1 MASKSKRART
11 VKQRNLAKD
20 FMYWAITVFIIKL
33 IIIGNVQGGAWLG
46 ADGENYLKAAD
57 GLIKDGFFSTEV
69 FLSYWPAGY
78 PMFIYGLSFLGV
90 KWSIFAIS
98 FLQSAVYSYAVY
110 FFAKHLLTTKFKG
123 YAYFA
128 FILILL
134 NPTLSLS
141 SIAVGYESF
150 VASGLLIVFGL
161 FIKSTKSSNNKILSR
176 ELAYS
181 AIIFFGISMLQP
193 RFLLPTFITL
203 FIWSWF
209 IYGKKAFLVPFIFS
223 LVIVSIAPTILI
235 LRNQQ
240 AMGFAAISTNLGGTM
255 NIGAGDKA
263 SGAYT
268 FKDSGVPCTEINGN
282 AAQKDQ
288 HLTQCV
294 IKWYLSNPDKAL
306 QLAYNK
312 TKFFWSPWYGPEAN
326 GSMARNPWLKINPLK
341 SISEGNPD
349 GMKLIY
355 GGLGKL
361 ISYLWILGQLFLMF
375 YGFIVSRKLGRI
387 EWVVAIIVLGEILI
401 SWLISIGTLG
411 DHRQRLPIMGMS
423 LFLQAV
429 GIRTLLKGGKP
440 PMVDGPGLR

>member
-20 FMYWAITVFIIKL
+20 FMYWAIAVFIIKL

-57 GLIKDGFFSTEV
+57 GLIKDGFYSKEV

-78 PMFIYGLSFLGV
+78 PIFIYALSFLGI

-98 FLQSAVYSYAVY
+98 FIQSAIYSFAVY
-110 FFAKHLLTTKFKG
+110 FFARQLLTTKFRDFS
-123 YAYFA
+123 YFA
-128 FILILL
+128 FILILF

-141 SIAVGYESF
+141 SIAIGYESF
-150 VASGLLIVFGL
+150 VASGLLIVIGL
-161 FIKSTKSSNNKILSR
+161 FIKSGNVSNSKFISKNLILTST
-176 ELAYS
+176 
-181 AIIFFGISMLQP
+181 IFFCISMLQP
-193 RFLLPTFITL
+193 RFLLPSFITL
-203 FIWSWF
+203 VVWTIFV
-209 IYGKKAFLVPFIFS
+209 YGKKAFFIPLIFS
-223 LVIVSIAPTILI
+223 IAIVSIAPSILI
-235 LRNQQ
+235 FRNQK

-255 NIGAGDKA
+255 NLGAGDKA

-268 FKDSGVPCTEINGN
+268 FKDSGVPCSEITGN

-288 HLTQCV
+288 HLTKCV
-294 IKWYLSNPDKAL
+294 IKWYISHPVKAL
-306 QLAYNK
+306 KLAYNK
-312 TKFFWSPWYGPEAN
+312 SKFFWSPWYGPEAN

-349 GMKLIY
+349 GMKLVF

-361 ISYLWILGQLFLMF
+361 LSYIWILGQLLLMF
-375 YGFIVSRKLGRI
+375 YGLKVSKNFGRI
-387 EWVVAIIVLGEILI
+387 EWFAAILIFSEVLI

-429 GIRTLLKGGKP
+429 GLRTLLRGGKL
-440 PMVDGPGLR
+440 PMADGPGLR

>member
-20 FMYWAITVFIIKL
+20 FMYWAIAVFIIKL
-33 IIIGNVQGGAWLG
+33 IIIGNVQGGALLG

-78 PMFIYGLSFLGV
+78 PMFICALSFLGV

-98 FLQSAVYSYAVY
+98 MLQSIVFSYAVY
-110 FFAKHLLTTKFKG
+110 FFAKQLLTTKFKSF
-123 YAYFA
+123 AYFA
-128 FILILL
+128 FILILF

-150 VASGLLIVFGL
+150 VASGLLIIIGL
-161 FIKSTKSSNNKILSR
+161 FIKTSKLPINKIISR
-176 ELAYS
+176 ELTCS
-181 AIIFFGISMLQP
+181 SFIFFGISMLQP
-193 RFLLPTFITL
+193 RFLLPAFISL
-203 FIWSWF
+203 FVWAWF
-209 IYGKKAFLVPFIFS
+209 IYGKKAFFAPLIIS
-223 LVIVSIAPTILI
+223 IAIVSIAPTILI
-235 LRNQQ
+235 LRNQH

-288 HLTQCV
+288 HLTKCV
-294 IKWYLSNPDKAL
+294 IKWYFSNPGKAL
-306 QLAYNK
+306 KLAYNK

-341 SISEGNPD
+341 SISEGSPD
-349 GMKLIY
+349 GMKLVF

-361 ISYLWILGQLFLMF
+361 LSYIWILGQLGLMF
-375 YGFIVSRKLGRI
+375 FGFVISRKLGRI
-387 EWVVAIIVLGEILI
+387 EWVVGLLIFGEILI

-429 GIRTLLKGGKP
+429 GLRTLLRGGKL
-440 PMVDGPGLR
+440 PMVDGQGLR

>member
-1 MASKSKRART
+1 MASKSKRARS
-11 VKQRNLAKD
+11 VKQRNLAKE
-20 FMYWAITVFIIKL
+20 FMYWAIAIFVIKL
-33 IIIGNVQGGAWLG
+33 IIISNVQGGAWLG

-78 PMFIYGLSFLGV
+78 PMFIYVLSFLGV

-110 FFAKHLLTTKFKG
+110 FFAKQLLTTKFKNF
-123 YAYFA
+123 AYFA
-128 FILILL
+128 FILILF

-150 VASGLLIVFGL
+150 VASGLLIVIGL
-161 FIKSTKSSNNKILSR
+161 FIKNSNLRMNKVVSR
-176 ELAYS
+176 ELTYS
-181 AIIFFGISMLQP
+181 SFIFFGVSMLQP
-193 RFLLPTFITL
+193 RFLLPAFVTL
-203 FIWSWF
+203 FVWTLF
-209 IYGKKAFLVPFIFS
+209 IYGKKAFFVPLIIS
-223 LVIVSIAPTILI
+223 IAIVSIAPTILI

-240 AMGFAAISTNLGGTM
+240 AMGFAVISTNLGGTM

-288 HLTQCV
+288 HLTKCV
-294 IKWYLSNPDKAL
+294 IKWYFSNPGKAIK
-306 QLAYNK
+306 LAYNK

-341 SISEGNPD
+341 GISEGSPD
-349 GMKLIY
+349 GVKLVF
-355 GGLGKL
+355 GGIGKL
-361 ISYLWILGQLFLMF
+361 ISYIWILGQLGLMF
-375 YGFIVSRKLGRI
+375 FGFIVSRKLGRT
-387 EWVVAIIVLGEILI
+387 EWVVAILIFGEILI

-411 DHRQRLPIMGMS
+411 DHRQRLPVMGMS

-429 GIRTLLKGGKP
+429 GLRTLLMGGKP
-440 PMVDGPGLR
+440 SMVDGPALR

>member
-1 MASKSKRART
+1 MASKSKRARL
-11 VKQRNLAKD
+11 VKQRNLSKD
-20 FMYWAITVFIIKL
+20 FMYWVIAVFAIKV
-33 IIIGNVQGGAWLG
+33 IIISNVQGGAWLG

-90 KWSIFAIS
+90 KWSFFAIS
-98 FLQSAVYSYAVY
+98 FLQSAAYSYSVY
-110 FFAKHLLTTKFKG
+110 FFAKQLLTTRFKSF
-123 YAYFA
+123 AYLA
-128 FILILL
+128 LILIIL

-150 VASGLLIVFGL
+150 VASGLMIVIGL
-161 FIKSTKSSNNKILSR
+161 FIKTSKSQNDKIVSR
-176 ELAYS
+176 EITYS
-181 AIIFFGISMLQP
+181 AMIFFGISMLQP
-193 RFLLPTFITL
+193 RFLLPAFVTL
-203 FIWSWF
+203 SVWAWF
-209 IYGKKAFLVPFIFS
+209 IFGKKVFFVPLIFS
-223 LVIVSIAPTILI
+223 LAIVSIAPTILI

-240 AMGFAAISTNLGGTM
+240 SMGFAAISTNLGGTM
-255 NIGAGDKA
+255 NLGAGDKA

-268 FKDSGVPCTEINGN
+268 FKDSGVPCAEINGN

-288 HLTQCV
+288 HLTHCV
-294 IKWYLSNPDKAL
+294 IKWYLSNPDTAL
-306 QLAYNK
+306 KLAYNK

-341 SISEGNPD
+341 SISESNPD
-349 GMKLIY
+349 GMKLVF

-361 ISYLWILGQLFLMF
+361 ISFIWILGQLFLMF
-375 YGFIVSRKLGRI
+375 YGFIVSIKLGRI
-387 EWVVAIIVLGEILI
+387 ERVIAILVLGEVLI

-429 GIRTLLKGGKP
+429 GLRTLFKGGKP
-440 PMVDGPGLR
+440 PMVDGPALR

>member
-1 MASKSKRART
+1 MASKSKRARS

-20 FMYWAITVFIIKL
+20 FKFWAIAVFIIKL
-33 IIIGNVQGGAWLG
+33 IIIGNVPGGAWLG
-46 ADGENYLKAAD
+46 ADGENYLKAAE
-57 GLIKDGFFSTEV
+57 GLKEDGFFSTEI

-90 KWSIFAIS
+90 KWSVFAIS
-98 FLQSAVYSYAVY
+98 LLQSAVYSYAVY
-110 FFAKHLLTTKFKG
+110 FFAKQLLTTKFKSF
-123 YAYFA
+123 AYTA

-141 SIAVGYESF
+141 SISIGYESF
-150 VASGLLIVFGL
+150 VASGLLFVIGF
-161 FIKSTKSSNNKILSR
+161 FIKASQLKMNKIMSR
-176 ELAYS
+176 ELTIS
-181 AIIFFGISMLQP
+181 SSIFAGISLLQP
-193 RFLLPTFITL
+193 RFLLPAFITL
-203 FIWSWF
+203 FIWAWF
-209 IYGKKAFLVPFIFS
+209 INGKKTFFLP
-223 LVIVSIAPTILI
+223 LVISIAIVSVAPATLI

-268 FKDSGVPCTEINGN
+268 FKESGVPCVEIDGN

-288 HLTQCV
+288 HLTGCV
-294 IKWYLSNPDKAL
+294 IKWYFSNPDKAL
-306 QLAYNK
+306 KLAFNK
-312 TKFFWSPWYGPEAN
+312 TKFFWSPWFGPEAN

-341 SISEGNPD
+341 SISESNPD

-361 ISYLWILGQLFLMF
+361 FSYFWILGQLALMF
-375 YGFIVSRKLGRI
+375 YGFIVSRKLGRT
-387 EWVVAIIVLGEILI
+387 EWVIAILVLGEILT

-429 GIRTLLKGGKP
+429 GLRTLLKGGKP